1 MQGGAGAD
9 QEFNAMRLVKNEE
22 TQRFWAHHFGPKVRF
37 VLRLAWPPCGF
48 SFSTPSHPALYQT
61 FKVTWDQFR
70 AAFEHEFEAQRDS
83 NIELLRQRLDR
94 YTLDDADVAS

>member
-1 MQGGAGAD
+1 
-9 QEFNAMRLVKNEE
+9 MRLVKNEE
-22 TQRFWAHHFGPKVRF
+22 TKRFWAHHFGPKVRF
-37 VLRLAWPPCGF
+37 FLRLASPPCGF
-48 SFSTPSHPALYQT
+48 SITSHPALYQT

-94 YTLDDADVAS
+94 YAPDDADVAS